1 MNEQLHSTLFFCPNP
16 LAWICF
22 MYIWTNYTRLVAKP
36 KHKFGTFH
44 GFSIQ
49 YSDMAKCFFL
59 CYICDDRTITYPI
72 IENHLNNLTD
82 CRFVFFFFSLVA
94 KKWLNICEM
103 ENNIPSTLLKPQVTL
118 ALWRSALWW
127 RLMQRHHSYG
137 WLWQDSAREAY
148 ETLHWRKSPSSL
160 QEVLQRVITRLLPI
174 LDEQQN

>member
-1 MNEQLHSTLFFCPNP
+1 MSGSHPSITFWTASVVFIYLVTLMLQITSF
-16 LAWICF
+16 I
-22 MYIWTNYTRLVAKP
+22 
-36 KHKFGTFH
+36 
-44 GFSIQ
+44 
-49 YSDMAKCFFL
+49 FFL
-59 CYICDDRTITYPI
+59 IDSMTSLSFHTYTNPPSTIYF
-72 IENHLNNLTD
+72 
-82 CRFVFFFFSLVA
+82 RFVFFFFSLVA